1 MKERGYSKIVFTF
14 KTLSFFLFL
23 LLLYTLVHTF
33 SIGIRQLKDLLLVLR
48 LLKAVLISSLISLFG
63 IASLFMGVGAK
74 FTEVLLISVLTS
86 VFFSDVSLVSPLA
99 LLQGNIS
106 SLFSGIILLLLL
118 LVSFYGLGFIKTGE
132 YEYVLW
138 SFLLVLVAVVL
149 GILFLPFQLNILTFK
164 VGNLSEII
172 SSPLFLFLIILYFFL
187 VVGQQLS
194 YFSTIVVPISRR
206 VERISSKVMQMERL
220 GKIERRDEI
229 SREKTFETEKTSLVE
244 QLSSLPM
251 ATLKDAYKGYS
262 FAGRSSSLFIT
273 SKLKSFIE
281 SQRKE
286 KSDLLESLAG
296 RASLPSLK
304 KYFLL
309 SLFSFFIEISL
320 AFPIGIFALMAPTIM
335 QEFFGDVFI
344 VGQYEF
350 SVFIIFTMSLVFF
363 LLLEMVER
371 RLKRSTT

>member
-1 MKERGYSKIVFTF
+1 MKVKKKRYSKIVLTF

-23 LLLYTLVHTF
+23 LLLYTLVHTL
-33 SIGIRQLKDLLLVLR
+33 STEILRLKNLLFVLR
-48 LLKAVLISSLISLFG
+48 FLKAILVSFLILLFGFASSLLGGGELFTKVILISI
-63 IASLFMGVGAK
+63 
-74 FTEVLLISVLTS
+74 LTS
-86 VFFSDVSLVSPLA
+86 IFFSDVSLASPLA
-99 LLQGNIS
+99 FLQGNIS
-106 SLFSGIILLLLL
+106 LLISGIILLLLL
-118 LVSFYGLGFIKTGE
+118 LVFLYGIGFIKTGE

-138 SFLLVLVAVVL
+138 SFLLVLVTIVL
-149 GILFLPFQLNILTFK
+149 GILFLPFQLNIPNFK
-164 VGNLSEII
+164 VGNLSAVI
-172 SSPLFLFLIILYFFL
+172 SSPLFLFLMALYFFL
-187 VVGQQLS
+187 VVGEQLS

-220 GKIERRDEI
+220 GKIERGGGT
-229 SREKTFETEKTSLVE
+229 SREKRVEAEKKSLVE

-262 FAGRSSSLFIT
+262 FAGQSTSLFIT

-281 SQRKE
+281 SQREE
-286 KSDLLESLAG
+286 KPDLLESLAG

-320 AFPIGIFALMAPTIM
+320 AFPIGLFALMAPTIM
-335 QEFFGDVFI
+335 QGFYGDVFI
-344 VGQYEF
+344 IGQYEF
-350 SVFIIFTMSLVFF
+350 SVFIIFTMSLFFF

-371 RLKRSTT
+371 RLK